1 MASSY
6 LSRRLKAL
14 RENHQLTQRE
24 VASYLNL
31 TRQGYSHYE
40 TGTRVPDFQTL
51 ELIADFYH
59 VSLDSLIS
67 PIDSAVY
74 TAATKVEE
82 TSQIPIVE
90 AFTKEEQTF
99 LSLFSSLSDE
109 DKEDFLDLVSIK
121 YQQSKL
127 RRKEKQ

>member
-67 PIDSAVY
+67 PIDSAAY